1 MFRKLKLRELNR
13 ASVESHKK
21 EEKIPLIVML
31 DNIRSLHNI
40 GAVFRT
46 SDAFLVQEIWLIGIT
61 AQPPHREIQKTA
73 LGATESVSWLYF
85 NSPDEAL
92 QKVKEKEIHL
102 ICVEQS
108 TNSKYPEEIQIEP
121 HQTYA
126 MILGNEVDGVSQ
138 EFMDKAE
145 QVMEIPQFGTKHS
158 LNVSVAAGIAIWE
171 LYRLLNR

>member
-1 MFRKLKLRELNR
+1 
-13 ASVESHKK
+13 
-21 EEKIPLIVML
+21 ML

-40 GAVFRT
+40 GAIFRT

-73 LGATESVSWLYF
+73 LGATESVSWSYF
-85 NSPDEAL
+85 NSSKGVL
-92 QKVKEKEIHL
+92 QKVVEKNIQL

-108 TNSKYPEEIQIEP
+108 TNSRIPEEITIEP

-126 MILGNEVDGVSQ
+126 LILGNEVDGVSQ
-138 EFMDKAE
+138 EFMDKTE

-158 LNVSVAAGIAIWE
+158 LNVSVAAGISIWE
-171 LYRLLNR
+171 LYKLLSR